1 MISDIIKIGL
11 IFVLVDSVYLYSTKD
26 LTRKTVQ
33 AIQKD
38 NLILQ
43 PIPTILCYIILVSS
57 IYYFIILKQAP
68 IQEAFL
74 LGFFIYG
81 VFETTNL
88 AIFKKWSPI
97 LAMIDTI
104 WGGVLF
110 TITTLAYRK
119 IQTTKIF

>member
-1 MISDIIKIGL
+1 MLGDLIKIGL
-11 IFVLVDSVYLYSTKD
+11 IFVIVDSVYLYSTKD
-26 LTRKTVQ
+26 LTRKTVK

-43 PIPTILCYIILVSS
+43 PIPTILCYIILTTS
-57 IYYFIILKQAP
+57 IYYFIILKQAS
-68 IQEAFL
+68 IQDAFL

-97 LAMIDTI
+97 LAVIDTI

-119 IQTTKIF
+119 IQSTKIF